1 MDRSDGKFVRRMLDA
16 RGFTLIEMMM
26 VMVIFLILAAL
37 AAGRYER
44 SIVRA
49 REAALHSDLRY
60 MREAIQNY
68 TNDKQQAPQALDDL
82 VSAGYLHDIPLD
94 PLTRNKDWR
103 ADTCD
108 LLLSPEQTTTGICDV
123 HSNSDQTSPFEGT
136 PYSSW

>member
-1 MDRSDGKFVRRMLDA
+1 MHTPDGKFVGRIGDA

-26 VMVIFLILAAL
+26 VIVIFLILATL

-49 REAALHSDLRY
+49 REAALHSDLRF
-60 MREAIQNY
+60 MREAVQNY
-68 TNDKQQAPQALDDL
+68 TNDKQQAPQTLDDL

-94 PLTRNKDWR
+94 PVTRNKDWR
-103 ADTCD
+103 AETCD

-123 HSNSDQTSPFEGT
+123 HSNSDQVSPFEGT